1 VVLIPS
7 VIGLTGDDPHVDA
20 RIALLAATTAL
31 PVVAAERQCVLA
43 VSVLACDRVLADLD
57 GRPPGT
63 LDDRSRSA
71 LARAPRA
78 AEWAE
83 DLPRGR
89 PGSLATFRRHAA
101 PRIVRSAVE
110 GIASACVSDPDRML
124 RDLLAGAIDECA
136 AITRGTV
143 PAAVAPASAVS
154 PRRVIPR
161 VA

>member
-1 VVLIPS
+1 
-7 VIGLTGDDPHVDA
+7 
-20 RIALLAATTAL
+20 
-31 PVVAAERQCVLA
+31 VVAAERQCVLA
-43 VSVLACDRVLADLD
+43 VSVLACDRVLASLD

-83 DLPRGR
+83 DFTRGLS
-89 PGSLATFRRHAA
+89 GSLAAFRRHAA

-143 PAAVAPASAVS
+143 PAVVAPASAVS
-154 PRRVIPR
+154 PRRVTPR
-161 VA
+161 VASAAMASRRWATRTAMPSNVRPP